1 MQKECV
7 KIVITHEG
15 EKSQLTNAPMLI
27 EQTTLTGY
35 AKIVISV
42 LITDIEELRSEHS

>member
-7 KIVITHEG
+7 RIAITHEG
-15 EKSQLTNAPMLI
+15 EKNLLTNVPMLI
-27 EQTTLTGY
+27 EQTTLTAY

-42 LITDIEELRSEHS
+42 LITDTEELKREHF